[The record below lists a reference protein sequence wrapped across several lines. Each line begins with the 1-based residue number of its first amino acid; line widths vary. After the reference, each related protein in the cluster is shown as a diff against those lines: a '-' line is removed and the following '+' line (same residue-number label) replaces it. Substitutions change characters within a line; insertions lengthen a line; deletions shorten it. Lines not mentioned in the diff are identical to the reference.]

1 MNRLAAALLVI
12 FLSGIPAGSAVFN
25 SPDRVVYA
33 NQAAG
38 TLGPFNLRGG
48 TYWIETKSTGT
59 GSIDLKKLGPDGTT
73 YTARIT
79 QITATAG
86 QQTISLPPGSYE
98 WVVATFTA
106 NYLEITRIPTAVE

>member
-1 MNRLAAALLVI
+1 M
-12 FLSGIPAGSAVFN
+12 
-25 SPDRVVYA
+25 SPWNGGDGRVDSNV
-33 NQAAG
+33 AAG
-38 TLGPFNLRGG
+38 TIGPFPLRGG
-48 TYWIETKSTGT
+48 SYWIETKSTGSGT
-59 GSIDLKKLGPDGTT
+59 IDLKKLGPDGTT

-86 QQTISLPPGSYE
+86 QQTISLPPGVYE

>member
-1 MNRLAAALLVI
+1 MALWNLPEHLVQSNI
-12 FLSGIPAGSAVFN
+12 AP
-25 SPDRVVYA
+25 
-33 NQAAG
+33 G
-38 TLGPFNLRGG
+38 TTAPFNLRGG
-48 TYWIETKSTGT
+48 LYWIETKSTGT
-59 GSIDLKKLGPDGTT
+59 GTIDLKRLGPDGTT

-86 QQTISLPPGSYE
+86 QQTISLPPGTYE

>member
-1 MNRLAAALLVI
+1 MSAWNKLDQVI
-12 FLSGIPAGSAVFN
+12 YS
-25 SPDRVVYA
+25 

-38 TLGPFNLRGG
+38 TIGPFTLRGG

-59 GSIDLKKLGPDGTT
+59 GTIDLKKLGPDGAT

-86 QQTISLPPGSYE
+86 QQTIALPPGTYE

-106 NYLEITRIPTAVE
+106 NYLEITRIPTANE

>member
-1 MNRLAAALLVI
+1 MQSNKT
-12 FLSGIPAGSAVFN
+12 
-25 SPDRVVYA
+25 DRVVYS

-38 TLGPFNLRGG
+38 TIGPFTLRGG
-48 TYWIETKSTGT
+48 KYWIETGSTGT
-59 GSIDLKKLGPDGTT
+59 GTIDLKKLGPDGTT

-86 QQTISLPPGSYE
+86 QQTIELPPGTYQ

>member
-1 MNRLAAALLVI
+1 MALW
-12 FLSGIPAGSAVFN
+12 N
-25 SPDRVVYA
+25 KTDRVVYS
-33 NQAAG
+33 NQATG
-38 TLGPFNLRGG
+38 TTGSFELRGG
-48 TYWIETKSTGT
+48 SYWIETKSTGT
-59 GSIDLKKLGPDGTT
+59 GTIDLQRLGPDGTT

-86 QQTISLPPGSYE
+86 QQTISLPPGTYR

>member
-1 MNRLAAALLVI
+1 MTEWNTTDQIIYR
-12 FLSGIPAGSAVFN
+12 
-25 SPDRVVYA
+25 

-38 TLGPFNLRGG
+38 TIGPFTLRGG
-48 TYWIETKSTGT
+48 SYWIETAGTGT
-59 GSIDLKKLGPDGTT
+59 GTVDLQKLGPDGST

-86 QQTISLPPGSYE
+86 QQTISLPPGTYR
-98 WVVATFTA
+98 WVVVTFTA

>member
-1 MNRLAAALLVI
+1 MANWNKTDQVI
-12 FLSGIPAGSAVFN
+12 
-25 SPDRVVYA
+25 YQ

-38 TLGPFNLRGG
+38 TIGPFKLRGG
-48 TYWIETKSTGT
+48 SYWIETASTGT
-59 GSIDLKKLGPDGTT
+59 GTIDLKKLGPDGST

-86 QQTISLPPGSYE
+86 QQTIALPPGTYE
-98 WVVATFTA
+98 WVIDTFTA

>member
-1 MNRLAAALLVI
+1 MAAWNKLDQVI
-12 FLSGIPAGSAVFN
+12 
-25 SPDRVVYA
+25 YQ

-38 TLGPFNLRGG
+38 TIGPFTLRGG

-59 GSIDLKKLGPDGTT
+59 GTIDLKKLGPDGTT

-86 QQTISLPPGSYE
+86 QQTIALPPGTYE

-106 NYLEITRIPTAVE
+106 NYLEITRIPTSNE